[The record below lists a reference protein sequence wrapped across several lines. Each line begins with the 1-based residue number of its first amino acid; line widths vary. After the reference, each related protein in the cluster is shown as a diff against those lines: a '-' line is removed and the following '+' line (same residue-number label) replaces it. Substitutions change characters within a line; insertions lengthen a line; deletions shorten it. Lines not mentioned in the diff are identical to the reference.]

1 MVMNQRAAGTRRY
14 PSALRA
20 AGAAGALLIMSAC
33 AATGPQGKPAPAPPA
48 QAAAPP
54 AQAAAVPQSNPA
66 CMTQTASQAAASG
79 TNCTGPGESFTN
91 NDIRRTGATMVGP
104 ALPILDPAIT
114 VHH

>member
-1 MVMNQRAAGTRRY
+1 MTITQRAAGTRRY

-20 AGAAGALLIMSAC
+20 AGAVGALLIMTAC
-33 AATGPQGKPAPAPPA
+33 AATSPQGTPVAATSG
-48 QAAAPP
+48 QAATTSG
-54 AQAAAVPQSNPA
+54 QAAAVPQSNPS

-91 NDIRRTGATMVGP
+91 DDIRRTGATLVGP

>member
-1 MVMNQRAAGTRRY
+1 MTISQRAAGTRRY
-14 PSALRA
+14 ASALRA
-20 AGAAGALLIMSAC
+20 AGAVGALWIMAAC
-33 AATGPQGKPAPAPPA
+33 AATSPQGKTT
-48 QAAAPP
+48 AATP

-79 TNCTGPGESFTN
+79 SNCTGPGESFTN
-91 NDIRRTGATMVGP
+91 DDIRRTGATMVGP